1 VGWSYWET
9 DPLQNVAQEESVSG
23 GAGQWREQ
31 ANRRA
36 APTVGKVEMVG
47 VVADISFLS
56 LLSIFVA
63 TFNKRVWS
71 IRATFPTMATPP
83 VSQRMKA
90 YWAKRKAVATKAK
103 EKKG

>member
-1 VGWSYWET
+1 
-9 DPLQNVAQEESVSG
+9 
-23 GAGQWREQ
+23 
-31 ANRRA
+31 
-36 APTVGKVEMVG
+36 MVG
-47 VVADISFLS
+47 VLADISFHLF
-56 LLSIFVA
+56 LVFLPP